1 MRDPRIQD
9 RRSFLTVLLGAA
21 LALTAAPAL
30 RAQSA
35 GFRIIVPIANPATK
49 IRRADAAAFFLR
61 KAVRWGHGAAAV
73 PVDQSMTSAI
83 RARFSDRVL
92 GQPIVAIRTY
102 WQQQMFSGTLKPP
115 PVKTTDDEVIAFVA
129 ADPGAVGY
137 VSDTATLPATV
148 KELTVID

>member
-9 RRSFLTVLLGAA
+9 RRSFVTALLGV
-21 LALTAAPAL
+21 ALTMAGAAQL
-30 RAQSA
+30 RAEA
-35 GFRIIVPIANPATK
+35 GGFKIIVPIANPATK

-61 KAVRWGHGAAAV
+61 KVVRWGHGPTAV

-83 RARFSDRVL
+83 RSRFSDRIL
-92 GQPIVAIRTY
+92 GQPIVAMRTY

-115 PVKTTDDEVIAFVA
+115 PVKTSDDEVIAFVA

>member
-9 RRSFLTVLLGAA
+9 RRSVVKVLLGVA
-21 LALTAAPAL
+21 LALTGAAEL
-30 RAQSA
+30 RGQAA
-35 GFRIIVPIANPATK
+35 GFKLIVPIANPATK

-61 KAVRWGHGAAAV
+61 KAVRWGHGATAV

-83 RARFSDRVL
+83 RSRFSDRIL
-92 GQPIVAIRTY
+92 GQPIVAMRTY

-115 PVKTTDDEVIAFVA
+115 PVKTSDDEVIAFVA

-148 KELTVID
+148 KELIVID